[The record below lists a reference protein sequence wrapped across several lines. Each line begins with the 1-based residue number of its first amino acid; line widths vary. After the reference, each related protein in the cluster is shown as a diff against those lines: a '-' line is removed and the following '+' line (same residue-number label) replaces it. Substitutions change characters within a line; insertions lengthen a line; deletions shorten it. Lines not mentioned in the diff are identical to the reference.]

1 MKQFFIILFGG
12 LATILVGI
20 LLVSGLITLLGYF
33 GDFANKIKQPTD
45 GTSISGVKRIIR
57 YTATEEENLLN
68 AATESLPRTSEDHIT
83 AKGYIVQNL
92 TLGGIVIENDLDT
105 IKPIASITKLITAVV
120 ARRLIDHDER
130 MTITKEIVNTYGN
143 TAQFQTGET
152 FLASDLYYPLLMVSS
167 NDAAEALA
175 RDYGRAKFVDAMND
189 FVQSIGAYRTYF
201 TDPSGLSGNNI
212 STPRDLSI
220 ILDWIRKNDQTI
232 IEITGLKSKTVKS
245 HTWVNPTHFLNW
257 STYTGGK
264 NGYTPEAGMTTASLF
279 MLGPNKNIYAIVLL
293 GSISRDADIL
303 KLLGKVR

>member
-12 LATILVGI
+12 LATIIIGI
-20 LLVSGLITLLGYF
+20 LLISGLMSLLGYF
-33 GDFANKIKQPTD
+33 GNFANKVKQPKD

-57 YTATEEENLLN
+57 YTASEEENLLH

-120 ARRLIDHDER
+120 ARRLIDPDER
-130 MTITKEIVNTYGN
+130 VTITKEIMDTYGN
-143 TAQFQTGET
+143 TAQFKTGET
-152 FLASDLYYPLLMVSS
+152 LLAKDLYYPLLMVSS

-175 RDYGRAKFVDAMND
+175 RDYGRKKFIDAMND

-201 TDPSGLSGNNI
+201 TDPSGLSENNV
-212 STPRDLSI
+212 STPRDLAI
-220 ILDWIRKNDQTI
+220 ILDWIRKNDREVIDITSFKAKTI
-232 IEITGLKSKTVKS
+232 KS

-257 STYTGGK
+257 STYAGGK
-264 NGYTPEAGMTTASLF
+264 NGYTPEADMTSASLF
-279 MLGPNKNIYAIVLL
+279 VLGPNKNIYAIVLL
-293 GSISRDADIL
+293 GSISRDADLL
-303 KLLGKVR
+303 KLLEKIR